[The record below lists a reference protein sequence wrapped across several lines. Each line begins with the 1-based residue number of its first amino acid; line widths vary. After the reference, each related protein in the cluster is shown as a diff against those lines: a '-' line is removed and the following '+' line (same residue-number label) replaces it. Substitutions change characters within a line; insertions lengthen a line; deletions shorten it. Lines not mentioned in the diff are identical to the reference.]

1 LLCISG
7 TYGSVHIATHRLTGT
22 RCAVKKIPK
31 ALTAQLTR
39 EIHHHRLLHHSNIL
53 HLYEVLATENH
64 IWLVSELCTGGELFD
79 YLVERGRLLEGEAR
93 RVFGELVVA
102 VGTMHRKGA
111 VHRDLKL
118 ENVLLDGECRVK
130 LGDLGFAREWV
141 RGQRL
146 LETYCGT
153 TGYASPEML
162 QGRKYAGSGESMG
175 YVMDIEVTLK
185 VLLLQ
190 RPTFGLWGL
199 FSIRFSVEVYL
210 STMMM
215 KRL

>member
-1 LLCISG
+1 M
-7 TYGSVHIATHRLTGT
+7 
-22 RCAVKKIPK
+22 
-31 ALTAQLTR
+31 
-39 EIHHHRLLHHSNIL
+39 
-53 HLYEVLATENH
+53 
-64 IWLVSELCTGGELFD
+64 
-79 YLVERGRLLEGEAR
+79 ERGRLLEGEAR
-93 RVFGELVVA
+93 RIFGELVVA

-118 ENVLLDGECRVK
+118 ENVLLDGECQVK

-162 QGRKYAGSGESMG
+162 QGRKYAGSGECMG